1 MTVPD
6 LKSHEKSIKIGL
18 RTYKHFLI
26 PQKWYFVF
34 KTSDKLGPRELSIN
48 RKILTWT
55 DRTSTNI
62 NTIFRYK
69 CPLQYC
75 YKRTR
80 ASSRQ
85 QLRCY
90 HNFQSRVRM
99 QRNTRK
105 LGNEHHA
112 TIITTSEL
120 HLLWTAL
127 SVAEWTPRR
136 SRRTPSGLRRSSAKI
151 YSGWTRNYSGGLR
164 RTPSGLQR
172 TPSGL
177 WSPPRFVFL

>member
-90 HNFQSRVRM
+90 HNFQSRVRLRM

-120 HLLWTAL
+120 HLLWTMASYVLRDPGRATGLSSYTNRKRERTVIVCLLSLSLFDALLTSL
-127 SVAEWTPRR
+127 SVPQL
-136 SRRTPSGLRRSSAKI
+136 GSAI
-151 YSGWTRNYSGGLR
+151 
-164 RTPSGLQR
+164 
-172 TPSGL
+172 
-177 WSPPRFVFL
+177 

>member
-85 QLRCY
+85 QLRYY
-90 HNFQSRVRM
+90 HNFQLHKQKERADGYRM
-99 QRNTRK
+99 FTFLISIWRSAHIVICTAAW
-105 LGNEHHA
+105 LGNLKVL
-112 TIITTSEL
+112 I
-120 HLLWTAL
+120 LLSASWP
-127 SVAEWTPRR
+127 VHTPW
-136 SRRTPSGLRRSSAKI
+136 L
-151 YSGWTRNYSGGLR
+151 
-164 RTPSGLQR
+164 
-172 TPSGL
+172 
-177 WSPPRFVFL
+177 

>member
-18 RTYKHFLI
+18 RTSKHFLL

-34 KTSDKLGPRELSIN
+34 KTSDKQGHRELSLN

-120 HLLWTAL
+120 HLLWTMASYVLRDPGRATGLSSYTNRKRERTVIVCLLSLSLFDALLTSL
-127 SVAEWTPRR
+127 SVPQL
-136 SRRTPSGLRRSSAKI
+136 GSAI
-151 YSGWTRNYSGGLR
+151 
-164 RTPSGLQR
+164 
-172 TPSGL
+172 
-177 WSPPRFVFL
+177 

>member
-18 RTYKHFLI
+18 RSYKHFLI

-34 KTSDKLGPRELSIN
+34 KTSDKLGPRELSIS

-120 HLLWTAL
+120 HLLWTMASYVLRDPGRATGLSSYTNRKRERTVIVCLLSLSLFDALLTSL
-127 SVAEWTPRR
+127 SVPQL
-136 SRRTPSGLRRSSAKI
+136 GSAI
-151 YSGWTRNYSGGLR
+151 
-164 RTPSGLQR
+164 
-172 TPSGL
+172 
-177 WSPPRFVFL
+177 